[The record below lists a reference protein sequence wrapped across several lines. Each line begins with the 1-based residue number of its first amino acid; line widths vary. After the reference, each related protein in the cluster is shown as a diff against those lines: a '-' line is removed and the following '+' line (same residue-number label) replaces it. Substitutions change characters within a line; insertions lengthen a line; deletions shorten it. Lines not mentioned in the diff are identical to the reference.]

1 MNQTERDADR
11 ESDEQLQQL
20 AGEYVLGTLSMSRRR
35 EVEQRM
41 PNEARLRMAIDDWER
56 RLLPLTAL
64 PEPQQPSPGLW
75 PRIEN
80 SLPMPRRVKQA
91 GGWQAWWNSL
101 NFWRWLAAGSLAC
114 SVLLAV
120 VLTTTPLQPESAPK
134 FMVVLVAPQ
143 DKAPGW
149 IVQASNRQQ
158 LSLIPLAS
166 ANVPTQKS
174 LQFWT
179 KGKDW
184 QGPVSLGLVKPGQT
198 QRIGLDQLPPL
209 QADQL
214 FEITLEPD
222 NGSPTGKPS
231 GPILYIGRAVKVT
244 S

>member
-1 MNQTERDADR
+1 MNQTERDA
-11 ESDEQLQQL
+11 DEQLQQL
-20 AGEYVLGTLSMSRRR
+20 AGEYVLGTLSMARRQ
-35 EVEQRM
+35 EVER
-41 PNEARLRMAIDDWER
+41 RLADDAPLRAAVDAWEQ

-64 PEPQQPSPGLW
+64 AEPQQPSPGLW

-80 SLPMPRRVKQA
+80 SLPMPRRVRQA

-114 SVLLAV
+114 TALLAV
-120 VLTTTPLQPESAPK
+120 LVSRAQLQTDAAPQ

-143 DKAPGW
+143 DKTPGW
-149 IVQASNRQQ
+149 IVQTNSRQQ

-166 ANVPTQKS
+166 GSMPTQKS

-184 QGPVSLGLVKPGQT
+184 QGPVSLGIVKPGQS

-214 FEITLEPD
+214 FEITLEPS